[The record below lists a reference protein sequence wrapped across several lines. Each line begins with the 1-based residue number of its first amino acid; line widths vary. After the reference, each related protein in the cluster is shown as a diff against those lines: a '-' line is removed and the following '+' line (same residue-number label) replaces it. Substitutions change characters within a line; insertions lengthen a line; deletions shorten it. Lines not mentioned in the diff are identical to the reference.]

1 MENEQDWK
9 FDKDKASKAL
19 QTLSCHVNPFRD
31 ENDFPVCVGSSKE
44 CAAYMGKKSSKT
56 FIQHCTKVRAGI
68 IKPKLRGYVIG
79 EDPQGKRSKN
89 DNNG

>member
-1 MENEQDWK
+1 M
-9 FDKDKASKAL
+9 SKLYAIY
-19 QTLSCHVNPFRD
+19 D

-68 IKPKLRGYVIG
+68 IKPKLK
-79 EDPQGKRSKN
+79 GKRSKN

>member
-1 MENEQDWK
+1 M
-9 FDKDKASKAL
+9 SKLYAIY
-19 QTLSCHVNPFRD
+19 D
-31 ENDFPVCVGSSKE
+31 ESDFPVCVGSSKE

>member
-1 MENEQDWK
+1 
-9 FDKDKASKAL
+9 
-19 QTLSCHVNPFRD
+19 
-31 ENDFPVCVGSSKE
+31 
-44 CAAYMGKKSSKT
+44 MGKKSSKT

-89 DNNG
+89 DNNGQIKK